1 MPEAGRTPTVAF
13 EKGTSLPQ
21 GGATQANTLM
31 GLVGAQPEPE
41 PYVPKGEEEQF
52 LYAPTDRP
60 AEPVTA
66 GAPFGPGPDAT
77 KHAMPLTTGGLV
89 EQTIAG
95 LQRIPNPPRE
105 VRAFIERASRG
116 L

>member
-1 MPEAGRTPTVAF
+1 
-13 EKGTSLPQ
+13 
-21 GGATQANTLM
+21 M
-31 GLVGAQPEPE
+31 GLVGPAEDPVDFTPA
-41 PYVPKGEEEQF
+41 GEDEQF
-52 LYAPTDRP
+52 LYSPTDRP
-60 AEPVTA
+60 GEPVTA